1 MRYYS
6 LHITITRELGLG
18 HNTFFLIIGAGLDLF
33 PFLHSP
39 VTSFHQH
46 ASSSRLARTS
56 PLNPIRFQEKEASQ
70 KDKYTHNARSISRT
84 RCHVVPL
91 VIHEAAHV
99 AHANDFTNTNSVV
112 SFIPTL
118 PIRYCTLSLVRGRP
132 AGVWACG
139 AERCCTGH
147 SFRFPLTPRSCLFL
161 YSVDFSTTSL
171 VRRLAL
177 PGTLHP
183 G

>member
-1 MRYYS
+1 LRVDSSQSGPDIPRTVLSAHQDTNHAYLSVFVIISYQRLVTLQFFNNNKNTLYLSLDNSIIVLRYYS

-70 KDKYTHNARSISRT
+70 KDKSQCKIDLKDQ
-84 RCHVVPL
+84 VPCRPPR
-91 VIHEAAHV
+91 
-99 AHANDFTNTNSVV
+99 D
-112 SFIPTL
+112 P
-118 PIRYCTLSLVRGRP
+118 RGCP
-132 AGVWACG
+132 
-139 AERCCTGH
+139 CCT
-147 SFRFPLTPRSCLFL
+147 CQ
-161 YSVDFSTTSL
+161 
-171 VRRLAL
+171 
-177 PGTLHP
+177 
-183 G
+183 